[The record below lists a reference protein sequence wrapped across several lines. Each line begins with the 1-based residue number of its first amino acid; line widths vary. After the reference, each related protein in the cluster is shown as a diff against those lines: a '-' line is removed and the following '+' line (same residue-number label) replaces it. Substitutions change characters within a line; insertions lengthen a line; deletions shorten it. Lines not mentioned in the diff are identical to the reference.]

1 MQQAEDRENIFQR
14 GSNPGRS
21 EFDMWFNIKDD
32 HMFKGIKKDH
42 ELIMNQTADFAT
54 NLAE

>member
-1 MQQAEDRENIFQR
+1 MAEDRENIFQR
-14 GSNPGRS
+14 GLDTAKPD
-21 EFDMWFNIKDD
+21 FDMWFHINDD

-42 ELIMNQTADFAT
+42 ELVMNQTADFAS